1 MVTASNLLNWS
12 YQSPEGRTVIVEEQ
26 SDVFVASKTVSE
38 TNVSSPNPKIKPSSI
53 TSTPLAATTSGGMN
67 SLTFLSK
74 QRKRRHAPDPT
85 EHATSSNSS
94 TSSTES
100 TTDSDTK
107 SITETSTDSSTESQT
122 DSSTESQTDVDV
134 STLSTQSTQSTHALH
149 DSVVNVSVVPATVV
163 TTIESDPHSDNSVS
177 EMELQHDYPIITVN
191 NDDDEVPEM
200 EKNELPDEDVQILH
214 ETNPELTTPKLIE
227 LQQHSKRL
235 VVNVT
240 ISAEGS
246 NPVYVLSLSVP
257 TDGDPN
263 NLPGININP
272 NGQPSIHTSS
282 PPPDENL
289 HDSIQTSSPDD
300 SISESSSPSPQTSS
314 EPESCSLKAN
324 QTTLPSTQTPP
335 TASNA
340 PILPYVEPVGGECS
354 CMCPSLGDVNEDDD
368 FLFDDSDETSEQT
381 EVNVSASTEGYSSS
395 TTDTTGVSL
404 ETTTDV
410 SDVTTEQSC
419 PTVPPCPAT
428 ILILEG
434 EAFLKS
440 KSFTSGFWKSVFF
453 MEH

>member
-1 MVTASNLLNWS
+1 MVPASNLLNWS

-38 TNVSSPNPKIKPSSI
+38 TNVSSQNPKIKPSSI

-94 TSSTES
+94 TSITES
-100 TTDSDTK
+100 STDSDTN
-107 SITETSTDSSTESQT
+107 TETSTDSSTESQT
-122 DSSTESQTDVDV
+122 DSSTETDVDV
-134 STLSTQSTQSTHALH
+134 STLSTHALH

-163 TTIESDPHSDNSVS
+163 TTIESDTHSDISVS

-191 NDDDEVPEM
+191 NDDDDVSEM

-272 NGQPSIHTSS
+272 NGQGSSHTSS
-282 PPPDENL
+282 PPPDENVQG
-289 HDSIQTSSPDD
+289 SIHPSSTSPDD
-300 SISESSSPSPQTSS
+300 SISESPSPTSFES
-314 EPESCSLKAN
+314 ESCSLKAN
-324 QTTLPSTQTPP
+324 QGTLSTTQTPP
-335 TASNA
+335 TVTNAS
-340 PILPYVEPVGGECS
+340 ILPYVEPVGGECS

-381 EVNVSASTEGYSSS
+381 EVNVSTSTEGYSSS
-395 TTDTTGVSL
+395 TTDVSV
-404 ETTTDV
+404 ETTADV

-419 PTVPPCPAT
+419 PTVAPCPAT

-434 EAFLKS
+434 EAFLNRKAS
-440 KSFTSGFWKSVFF
+440 QAVFGRVFF
-453 MEH
+453 FNGTLTY